1 MEFIHDEKILIY
13 VIFEFKIPIITLD
26 RMLSLVKNKFILLKL
41 LPFSII
47 MYIFFICGCAEEF
60 EDFQFL

>member
-1 MEFIHDEKILIY
+1 
-13 VIFEFKIPIITLD
+13 
-26 RMLSLVKNKFILLKL
+26 MLSLVKNKFILLKL